1 MCNSAIAAILQM
13 ISRIVIMYLMNIAWF
28 VVIMIWMMSTAMVKP
43 IIT

>member
-1 MCNSAIAAILQM
+1 MCSSAIAAILQI
-13 ISRIVIMYLMNIAWF
+13 ISKIVIMYLMNIAWF